1 MDNSIE
7 NMHTDVGALRVN
19 KRKKQQTESLTKVV
33 LTFLSWRAMKWE
45 FSLDLYCLSA
55 GGGERLCTE
64 IWVIK
69 FSLLMS
75 G

>member
-19 KRKKQQTESLTKVV
+19 KRKKTTNRLTHQSCTYISLV
-33 LTFLSWRAMKWE
+33 ANQKWE